1 MKNAF
6 LNVRIFLKPP
16 KRTRKKMKKEILLG
30 SLLAFSTCAFAIDE
44 NNISKEIDALNIAN
58 KTEFKKNFTKL
69 LKEFPDNVNLG
80 NFTQLKNAGTILLTV
95 TTADGTNIPA
105 FVAQDGKMING
116 LGALF
121 VADDETS
128 LEIKDYIVEVT
139 KNNKKVNLEDEA
151 ANAKLEKVVGAIPEE
166 YVLEFNHKDSK
177 QYAIV
182 LTDPECP
189 FCRRHLAYE
198 LPELVKQMNV
208 KVYFTPVHP
217 DSSFV
222 KSMLIL
228 SEGRGKGNDEK
239 LKIMNKYY
247 DESAKVSAEQEKIDI
262 SKLKVYRDVILTESG
277 IRGVPHTSVYDKK

>member
-1 MKNAF
+1 
-6 LNVRIFLKPP
+6 
-16 KRTRKKMKKEILLG
+16 MKKEILLG
-30 SLLAFSTCAFAIDE
+30 SLLAFSTYLFAIDE
-44 NNISKEIDALNIAN
+44 NNISKEIDALNIAD
-58 KTEFKKNFTKL
+58 KAEFKKNFIKL
-69 LKEFPDNVNLG
+69 LKEFPDGINIG
-80 NFTQLKNAGTILLTV
+80 NFAQLKNAGTLLLTV

-139 KNNKKVNLEDEA
+139 KNNKRINAEDEA
-151 ANAKLEKVVGAIPEE
+151 ANAKLEKVVGAIPDE
-166 YVLEFNHKDSK
+166 YVLEFDNKDSK
-177 QYAIV
+177 QFAIV

-189 FCRRHLAYE
+189 FCRKHLAYE
-198 LPELVKQMNV
+198 LPELIKQMNV

-217 DSSFV
+217 DSSFI

-228 SEGRGKGNDEK
+228 NEARGKSNDEK

-247 DESAKVSAEQEKIDI
+247 DENAKLDAEQEKTDI

-277 IRGVPHTSVYDKK
+277 IRGVPHTSVHDKK